1 MPCHRTHRVEDA
13 EIVVKPPLPTL
24 SDAQYI
30 QAQTE
35 RIEALER
42 ELSYQLND
50 TEYSKRL
57 KGLELD
63 NERLTAEVAA
73 LRTQLD
79 EANADADKWCRKSN
93 GRYDEIVALQAELRK
108 VTMEKSEW
116 ECSAKLY
123 HSELRD
129 LAEGK
134 KVETQLGFHVEK
146 RIHEIITERDLALVQ
161 LTKVRPD
168 TERMNWLEEL
178 FSTTAQDS
186 RAWQDFYSAVS
197 HRGFRT
203 AIDMY
208 KEVEDE

>member
-93 GRYDEIVALQAELRK
+93 GRYDEIATLRAE
-108 VTMEKSEW
+108 
-116 ECSAKLY
+116 
-123 HSELRD
+123 RD
-129 LAEGK
+129 IAM
-134 KVETQLGFHVEK
+134 TQLSS
-146 RIHEIITERDLALVQ
+146 TEAFLALVMRNLDGMARGQ
-161 LTKVRPD
+161 LWQEYREKFPGLHDRQVR
-168 TERMNWLEEL
+168 
-178 FSTTAQDS
+178 A
-186 RAWQDFYSAVS
+186 
-197 HRGFRT
+197 
-203 AIDMY
+203 AIDL
-208 KEVEDE
+208 KESRGREG

>member
-1 MPCHRTHRVEDA
+1 MNQSKTPRTDELIR
-13 EIVVKPPLPTL
+13 
-24 SDAQYI
+24 
-30 QAQTE
+30 QTPSGDCRNRE
-35 RIEALER
+35 WSKAIDHAADLEL
-42 ELSYQLND
+42 ELNYQLND
-50 TEYSKRL
+50 TEYNKRL
-57 KGLELD
+57 KGLESD

-79 EANADADKWCRKSN
+79 R
-93 GRYDEIVALQAELRK
+93 
-108 VTMEKSEW
+108 VTIERNEW

-146 RIHEIITERDLALVQ
+146 RIHEIITERDLALAQ

-208 KEVEDE
+208 KEVENE